1 MCRPDLPRGP
11 RGRPRRRGNRC
22 TAPIGPLCEVG
33 ARQRR
38 HRPRPPPNGGSIART
53 CAHVIPASEAAK
65 NGDGMVGE
73 LPAQSH
79 CVLTHKLRPVRT
91 SGCPPA
97 SSPGAQVPSPGLILS
112 PANTGAV
119 PLNGDGAHAGDGRN
133 PKPRRGGTGRVHPR
147 LLCAQV
153 AALRPAYVF
162 WRKPKSG
169 AMYCT
174 GPLNSQEM
182 TCEFGAV
189 GTGLGRGGGSR
200 ALSGGRRTNAKRP
213 EWCPIDT
220 AAGMSLSFCRALATP
235 PVPSSTVACWRA
247 ALCSRWRAPA
257 RPPHGKGA
265 AGLLFQALGRCPA
278 PSCCAPCSSA
288 QPARSKSPAI
298 APRLVPA
305 PRGLWPGLGLC
316 AAVAAGRRG
325 QVGGAVLGSR
335 LPPPISALRAP
346 LTSAS

>member
-1 MCRPDLPRGP
+1 MRRYWKKPKTPKRGDREGPPAAPLRPGRGP
-11 RGRPRRRGNRC
+11 AASVRFLAQGKERRY
-22 TAPIGPLCEVG
+22 
-33 ARQRR
+33 
-38 HRPRPPPNGGSIART
+38 
-53 CAHVIPASEAAK
+53 
-65 NGDGMVGE
+65 
-73 LPAQSH
+73 
-79 CVLTHKLRPVRT
+79 VLH
-91 SGCPPA
+91 G
-97 SSPGAQVPSPGLILS
+97 
-112 PANTGAV
+112 
-119 PLNGDGAHAGDGRN
+119 PLNG
-133 PKPRRGGTGRVHPR
+133 
-147 LLCAQV
+147 
-153 AALRPAYVF
+153 
-162 WRKPKSG
+162 
-169 AMYCT
+169 
-174 GPLNSQEM
+174 QEM

-265 AGLLFQALGRCPA
+265 AGLQFQALGRCPA
-278 PSCCAPCSSA
+278 PSCCAPCSSTR
-288 QPARSKSPAI
+288 PARSKSPAI
-298 APRLVPA
+298 APRLVPT

-335 LPPPISALRAP
+335 LPPPDRP
-346 LTSAS
+346 CGRR

>member
-1 MCRPDLPRGP
+1 MCSPELRRGP
-11 RGRPRRRGNRC
+11 HGRPRRRGGGCN
-22 TAPIGPLCEVG
+22 APIGSLCEVG

-38 HRPRPPPNGGSIART
+38 HRPRPPPNGGSIGST
-53 CAHVIPASEAAK
+53 CAHVIAACEAANND
-65 NGDGMVGE
+65 NGMAGE
-73 LPAQSH
+73 LAAQTH
-79 CVLTHKLRPVRT
+79 CVMTHKLRLVRT
-91 SGCPPA
+91 SDCRSA
-97 SSPGAQVPSPGLILS
+97 SSRGVQVPSPGLILS
-112 PANTGAV
+112 PANTGASS
-119 PLNGDGAHAGDGRN
+119 LNGDGAHAGDGRKSN
-133 PKPRRGGTGRVHPR
+133 PRRGGPERGHTR
-147 LLCAQV
+147 LLRAQV
-153 AALRPAYVF
+153 GAVRPAGVF
-162 WRKPKSG
+162 WRKAKSG
-169 AMYCT
+169 AAAPPPPNN
-174 GPLNSQEM
+174 GQEM
-182 TCEFGAV
+182 TCEFGAA

-265 AGLLFQALGRCPA
+265 AGLQFQALGRCPA
-278 PSCCAPCSSA
+278 PSCCAPCSSTR
-288 QPARSKSPAI
+288 PAHSKSPAI

-335 LPPPISALRAP
+335 LPPPDRP
-346 LTSAS
+346 CGRR

>member
-11 RGRPRRRGNRC
+11 RGRPRRRKNRC

-38 HRPRPPPNGGSIART
+38 HRPRPPPNGGSVGST
-53 CAHVIPASEAAK
+53 CAHVIAASEAAN
-65 NGDGMVGE
+65 NGDAMAGE
-73 LPAQSH
+73 LAAQSH
-79 CVLTHKLRPVRT
+79 CVLTHKLRRVRT

-112 PANTGAV
+112 PANTGARH
-119 PLNGDGAHAGDGRN
+119 LTGDDACAGTGRN
-133 PKPRRGGTGRVHPR
+133 PKPRRGGTGRGHLG
-147 LLCAQV
+147 LLRVQV
-153 AALRPAYVF
+153 AAVRPAPGF
-162 WRKPKSG
+162 CARLNCG
-169 AMYCT
+169 AAAPPPPNN
-174 GPLNSQEM
+174 GQEM
-182 TCEFGAV
+182 SCEFGAA

-200 ALSGGRRTNAKRP
+200 ALSSGLQGNGSPT

-220 AAGMSLSFCRALATP
+220 AAGMPLSFCRALATP
-235 PVPSSTVACWRA
+235 PGLSPTVARWRA

-265 AGLLFQALGRCPA
+265 AGLQFQALGRCPA
-278 PSCCAPCSSA
+278 PSCCAPCSSTR
-288 QPARSKSPAI
+288 PARSKSPAI

-325 QVGGAVLGSR
+325 QVGGTVLGSR
-335 LPPPISALRAP
+335 LPPPDRPCARR
-346 LTSAS
+346 